1 METFDVLV
9 IGSGSGA
16 TIADA
21 AVQMGRRVALV
32 ERDAFGGTCLNRGCI
47 PSKMIIYAA
56 DLVCQIKQAERLG
69 VRARIEEVDFGFIM
83 DRMRRSI
90 AEDRRHLE
98 EAARRTEGLTYY
110 NTTGEFISD
119 YTMRVDKETIKAEN
133 IFIVSGARPMIPPIR
148 GLEGVD
154 YLTSANVWGLREL
167 PKSMIIAGG
176 GFIAAEMAHFFSAM
190 GVEVT
195 IISRSPRLLKNAEPE
210 VSDALIKA
218 LRGRM
223 SVQTGLEVKG
233 VSEKGGL
240 KEITTADKGGKTQV
254 FRAESLFIAAG
265 LRSNADLLKPERT
278 GVQLVENGYIKVN
291 EFFETTK
298 PRIWA
303 FGDAIGRAMFKH
315 VANKEA
321 EIVWHAFS
329 HGHKGQLNYDR
340 VPYAVFSWPQVA
352 SVGLTQEEAERRGL
366 RFLVGRSNYGDTAK
380 GEAMGEEDGFVKVV
394 VEEGSHRILG
404 AHIVGPEAPTLIQ
417 EVIDVMNVGD
427 GAVYPVMDAMHIHPA
442 LPEVVQNAFYN
453 LRKPMRGGGP
463 SETV

>member
-9 IGSGSGA
+9 VGSGSGA

-21 AVQMGRRVALV
+21 AVQTGRRVALV

-47 PSKMIIYAA
+47 PSKMVIYAA

-83 DRMRRSI
+83 ERMRRSI
-90 AEDRRHLE
+90 AEDRRPLE
-98 EAARRTEGLTYY
+98 EAVRRTESLTYY
-110 NTTGEFISD
+110 NTTGEFVSD
-119 YTMRVDKETIKAEN
+119 YTMRVGDETVKAEN
-133 IFIVSGARPMIPPIR
+133 IFIVSGARPLIPPIK
-148 GLEGVD
+148 GLEGVN
-154 YLTSANVWGLREL
+154 YLTSANVWDLREL

-190 GVEVT
+190 GVDVT

-210 VSDALIKA
+210 VSDTLTQA
-218 LRGRM
+218 LRSRM
-223 SVQTGLEVKG
+223 SVQTGLEVTE
-233 VSEKGGL
+233 VREKGGF
-240 KEITTADKGGKTQV
+240 KEVTTTDKAGTTQTFMV
-254 FRAESLFIAAG
+254 ESLFIAAG

-278 GVQLVENGYIKVN
+278 GVQLDEKGYIKVN
-291 EFFETTK
+291 EFYETSK

-321 EIVWHAFS
+321 ELVWHAFS
-329 HGHKGQLNYDR
+329 HGHKEALNYDQI
-340 VPYAVFSWPQVA
+340 PYAIFTWPQIA
-352 SVGLTQEEAERRGL
+352 SVGLTEEEALRRGKRIL
-366 RFLVGRSNYGDTAK
+366 IGLSNYADTAK

-394 VEEGSHRILG
+394 VEDETYKVLG

-417 EVIDVMNVGD
+417 EVIDVMNAGD
-427 GAVYPVMDAMHIHPA
+427 GSVYPILDAMHIHPA
-442 LPEVVQNAFYN
+442 LPEVVQNAFHN
-453 LRKPMRGGGP
+453 LRRLDQGRRT

>member
-9 IGSGSGA
+9 VGSGSGA

-21 AVQMGRRVALV
+21 AVQTGRRVALV

-47 PSKMIIYAA
+47 PSKMVIYAA
-56 DLVCQIKQAERLG
+56 DLVCQIKQAERLD

-83 DRMRRSI
+83 ERMRRSI
-90 AEDRRHLE
+90 AEDRRPLE
-98 EAARRTEGLTYY
+98 EAVRRTESLTYY
-110 NTTGEFISD
+110 NTTGEFVSD
-119 YTMRVDKETIKAEN
+119 YTMRVGDETVKAEN
-133 IFIVSGARPMIPPIR
+133 IFIVSGARPLIPPIK
-148 GLEGVD
+148 GLEGVN
-154 YLTSANVWGLREL
+154 YLTSANVWDLREL

-190 GVEVT
+190 GVDVT

-210 VSDALIKA
+210 VSDTLTQA
-218 LRGRM
+218 LRSRM
-223 SVQTGLEVKG
+223 SVQTGLEVTE
-233 VSEKGGL
+233 VREKGGF
-240 KEITTADKGGKTQV
+240 KEVTTTDKAGTTQTFMV
-254 FRAESLFIAAG
+254 ESLFIAAG

-278 GVQLVENGYIKVN
+278 GVQLDEKGYIKVN
-291 EFFETTK
+291 EFYETSK

-321 EIVWHAFS
+321 ELVWHAFS
-329 HGHKGQLNYDR
+329 HGHKEALNYDQI
-340 VPYAVFSWPQVA
+340 PYAIFTWPQIA
-352 SVGLTQEEAERRGL
+352 SVGLTEEEALRRGKRIL
-366 RFLVGRSNYGDTAK
+366 IGLSNYADTAK

-394 VEEGSHRILG
+394 VEDETYKVLG

-417 EVIDVMNVGD
+417 EVIDVMNAGD
-427 GAVYPVMDAMHIHPA
+427 GSVYPILDAMHIHPA
-442 LPEVVQNAFYN
+442 LPEVVQNAFHN
-453 LRKPMRGGGP
+453 LRRLDQGRRT

>member
-9 IGSGSGA
+9 VGSGSGA

-21 AVQMGRRVALV
+21 AVQTGRKVALV

-47 PSKMIIYAA
+47 PSKMVIYAA
-56 DLVCQIKQAERLG
+56 DLVCQIRQAERLG
-69 VRARIEEVDFGFIM
+69 VRAKIEEVDFGFIM

-90 AEDRRHLE
+90 AEDRRPLE
-98 EAARRTEGLTYY
+98 ESVRRTEGLTYY
-110 NTTGEFISD
+110 NTTGEFVSD
-119 YTMRVDKETIKAEN
+119 YTIKVGEETVKAEN
-133 IFIVSGARPMIPPIR
+133 IFIASGARPMIPPIK

-154 YLTSANVWGLREL
+154 YLTSANVWGLKEA
-167 PKSMIIAGG
+167 PKSMIMIGG

-195 IISRSPRLLKNAEPE
+195 IISRSLRLLRNAEPE
-210 VSDALIKA
+210 VSDTLTQA
-218 LRGRM
+218 LRSRM
-223 SVQTGLEVKG
+223 SVQTGLEVAEVK
-233 VSEKGGL
+233 EKGGL
-240 KEITTADKGGKTQV
+240 KEVITTDKAGMTQT

-278 GVQLVENGYIKVN
+278 GVQLDEKGYIKVN

-321 EIVWHAFS
+321 ELVWHAFN
-329 HGHKGQLNYDR
+329 HGHKNSLNYDQI
-340 VPYAVFSWPQVA
+340 PYAVFGWPQIA
-352 SVGLTQEEAERRGL
+352 SVGLTQEEAEKKGL
-366 RFLVGRSNYGDTAK
+366 KILIGRSNYVDTAR

-394 VEEGSHRILG
+394 VEEGTYRILG

-417 EVIDVMNVGD
+417 EVIDVMNTGD
-427 GAVYPVMDAMHIHPA
+427 GSIYPVLDAMHIHPA
-442 LPEVVQNAFYN
+442 LPEVVQMAFYN
-453 LRKPMRGGGP
+453 LRKSERG
-463 SETV
+463 

>member
-9 IGSGSGA
+9 VGSGSGA

-21 AVQMGRRVALV
+21 AVKTGRRVALV

-47 PSKMIIYAA
+47 PSKMVIYAA

-83 DRMRRSI
+83 ERMRRSI
-90 AEDRRHLE
+90 ADDRRPLE
-98 EAARRTEGLTYY
+98 EVVRRTEGLTYY
-110 NTTGEFISD
+110 NTTGEFVSD
-119 YTMRVDKETIKAEN
+119 YTMRVSDETVKAEN
-133 IFIVSGARPMIPPIR
+133 VFIVSGARPMIPPIK

-154 YLTSANVWGLREL
+154 YLTSANVWGLKEAPR
-167 PKSMIIAGG
+167 SMIIVGG

-210 VSDALIKA
+210 VSDTLTQA
-218 LRGRM
+218 LRSRM
-223 SVQTGLEVKG
+223 SIQTGLEVTE
-233 VSEKGGL
+233 VREKGDL
-240 KEITTADKGGKTQV
+240 KEVATADKAGKTQI

-265 LRSNADLLKPERT
+265 LRSNADLLKPEKT
-278 GVQLVENGYIKVN
+278 GVELDERGFIRVN
-291 EFFETTK
+291 EFYETSK

-321 EIVWHAFS
+321 ELVWHAFS
-329 HGHKGQLNYDR
+329 HGHKEALNYDQI
-340 VPYAVFSWPQVA
+340 PYAVFSWPQTA
-352 SVGLTQEEAERRGL
+352 SVGLTEEEALRRGKRIL
-366 RFLVGRSNYGDTAK
+366 IGLSNYADTAK
-380 GEAMGEEDGFVKVV
+380 GAAMGEEDGFVKVV
-394 VEEGSHRILG
+394 VEEETYKILG

-417 EVIDVMNVGD
+417 EVIDAMNTSD
-427 GAVYPVMDAMHIHPA
+427 GSINPILDAMHIHPA
-442 LPEVVQNAFYN
+442 LPEVVQRAFYN
-453 LRKPMRGGGP
+453 LRRLDRGRRT

>member
-9 IGSGSGA
+9 VGSGSGA

-21 AVQMGRRVALV
+21 AVQTGRKVALV

-47 PSKMIIYAA
+47 PSKMVIYAA
-56 DLVCQIKQAERLG
+56 DLVCQIRQAERLG
-69 VRARIEEVDFGFIM
+69 VRAKIEEVDFGFIM

-90 AEDRRHLE
+90 AEDRRPLE
-98 EAARRTEGLTYY
+98 ESVRRTEGLTYY
-110 NTTGEFISD
+110 NTTGEFVSD
-119 YTMRVDKETIKAEN
+119 YTIKVGEETVKAEN
-133 IFIVSGARPMIPPIR
+133 IFIVSGARPMIPPIK

-154 YLTSANVWGLREL
+154 YLTSANVWGLKEA
-167 PKSMIIAGG
+167 PKSMIMIGG

-195 IISRSPRLLKNAEPE
+195 IISRSLRLLRNAEPE
-210 VSDALIKA
+210 VSDTLTQA
-218 LRGRM
+218 LRSRM
-223 SVQTGLEVKG
+223 SVQTGLEVAEVK
-233 VSEKGGL
+233 EKGGL
-240 KEITTADKGGKTQV
+240 KEVITTDKAGMTQT

-278 GVQLVENGYIKVN
+278 GVQLDENGYIKVN

-321 EIVWHAFS
+321 ELVWHAFN
-329 HGHKGQLNYDR
+329 HGHKNSLNYDQI
-340 VPYAVFSWPQVA
+340 PYAVFGWPQIA
-352 SVGLTQEEAERRGL
+352 SVGLTQEEAEKKGL
-366 RFLVGRSNYGDTAK
+366 KILIGRSNYVDTAR

-394 VEEGSHRILG
+394 VEEGTYRILG

-417 EVIDVMNVGD
+417 EVIDVMNTGD
-427 GAVYPVMDAMHIHPA
+427 GSIYPVLDAMHIHPA
-442 LPEVVQNAFYN
+442 LPEVVQMAFYN
-453 LRKPMRGGGP
+453 LRKSERG
-463 SETV
+463 